1 MPRKI
6 KTVATVETLP
16 DNRGYAVHNARTSK
30 VLDHVFTSRLEAF
43 AFAQEIAAYGT
54 RTATRRLIQRLA
66 AQEELAAKQKRI
78 TTVTGHFDPDAPRI
92 VSHFTMPP
100 KREHATREE
109 VIAAFGTAAY
119 WQAELTRLTNRLAR
133 ETDARKR
140 AHLQLLIF
148 NAEMQQ
154 GAAH

>member
-54 RTATRRLIQRLA
+54 RTATRRLIQRLNHA
-66 AQEELAAKQKRI
+66 GNGRQRPHAMGKSANAGQDNPVRGQNTRRI
-78 TTVTGHFDPDAPRI
+78 SGDINCRCPCGPQRI
-92 VSHFTMPP
+92 AH
-100 KREHATREE
+100 RLE
-109 VIAAFGTAAY
+109 IARTIIDEG
-119 WQAELTRLTNRLAR
+119 
-133 ETDARKR
+133 
-140 AHLQLLIF
+140 
-148 NAEMQQ
+148 
-154 GAAH
+154 